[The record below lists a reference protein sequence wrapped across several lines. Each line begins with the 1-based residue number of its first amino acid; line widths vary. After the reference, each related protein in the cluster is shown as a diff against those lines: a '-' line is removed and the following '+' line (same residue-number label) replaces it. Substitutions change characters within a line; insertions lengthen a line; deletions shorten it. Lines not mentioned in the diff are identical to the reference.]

1 MNMKACLGLMLF
13 HLFIVKLLR
22 IFVRQL
28 IPCLEKRFGSRM
40 HSRGSPLHCAKKKR
54 ITLLNGLGMGQESL
68 RLEQINARSD
78 SIVSTSFDLHS
89 LTRKRKTE
97 SLWSPFRMEV

>member
-1 MNMKACLGLMLF
+1 
-13 HLFIVKLLR
+13 
-22 IFVRQL
+22 
-28 IPCLEKRFGSRM
+28 
-40 HSRGSPLHCAKKKR
+40 
-54 ITLLNGLGMGQESL
+54 LLNGLGMGQESL